1 VPSDYMVAIMIK
13 SDVVQKL
20 DMSKI
25 PNSKNVG
32 KEYLGLSYDPNN
44 EYSLPY
50 QWGTTGI
57 LYNKK
62 EIGQLPESWD
72 PMWDE
77 EFSGKISMLN
87 DTRETLGAALYKLGY
102 SVNTRDTEE
111 LQEAADELK
120 KQKPLLRGYFDST
133 EARPLVQNGD
143 LLLGHVFSGDAF
155 LALSENGD
163 LDYVVPKP
171 AATRWTDNMCI
182 PNGAEHPQ
190 NAHKFINYILGAKT
204 GAELSNYT
212 YYNTPNAA
220 ALPMI
225 DDALKDLPGYVLPD
239 SVFERLQ
246 VIEDPG
252 EATREYERLFTEVK
266 SS

>member
-1 VPSDYMVAIMIK
+1 
-13 SDVVQKL
+13 
-20 DMSKI
+20 
-25 PNSKNVG
+25 
-32 KEYLGLSYDPNN
+32 
-44 EYSLPY
+44 
-50 QWGTTGI
+50 
-57 LYNKK
+57 
-62 EIGQLPESWD
+62 
-72 PMWDE
+72 
-77 EFSGKISMLN
+77 
-87 DTRETLGAALYKLGY
+87 
-102 SVNTRDTEE
+102 
-111 LQEAADELK
+111 
-120 KQKPLLRGYFDST
+120 
-133 EARPLVQNGD
+133 
-143 LLLGHVFSGDAF
+143 
-155 LALSENGD
+155 
-163 LDYVVPKP
+163 VPKP

-190 NAHKFINYILGAKT
+190 NAHKFINYILDAKV

-246 VIEDPG
+246 VIADPG

>member
-1 VPSDYMVAIMIK
+1 
-13 SDVVQKL
+13 
-20 DMSKI
+20 
-25 PNSKNVG
+25 
-32 KEYLGLSYDPNN
+32 
-44 EYSLPY
+44 
-50 QWGTTGI
+50 
-57 LYNKK
+57 
-62 EIGQLPESWD
+62 
-72 PMWDE
+72 
-77 EFSGKISMLN
+77 MLN
-87 DTRETLGAALYKLGY
+87 DSRETLGAALYKLGY
-102 SVNTRDTEE
+102 SVNSKDTGE
-111 LQEAADELK
+111 LQRAADELK

-155 LALSENGD
+155 LALSENSD

-190 NAHKFINYILGAKT
+190 NAHKFINYILGAKA

-225 DDALKDLPGYVLPD
+225 DDTLKDLPGYVLPD
-239 SVFERLQ
+239 SVFDRLQ
-246 VIEDPG
+246 VIADPG